1 MKKDENKTNRLNVN
15 NKIKENKR
23 KDSQKIKKNII
34 ILVCFII
41 YIFTLVTPTY
51 CIKQNTLKKQ
61 ENEFKISEFIEKSKE
76 YSNEFFE
83 DIEIQELLNNAI
95 KGEVDNSTIIR
106 KIINLL
112 GKEINLNVK
121 VTISVFVI
129 ILIHSILKSVSE
141 SLEHEE
147 IGKLIY
153 YAQYIMIVTI
163 IMANFTDV
171 IKLVQDTANNLI
183 GFMNLLVPLLIA
195 LMLYTGSI
203 TTSTVLEPVILFM
216 VNLVGNLIRDLIIPF
231 ILVYTSLVIISKI
244 SDKVQ
249 ISNISKLMK
258 SSIVWI
264 LGFVLT
270 IFVGV
275 VSLEGT
281 LSSSV
286 DGITAK
292 TTKTIVS
299 STIPVVGKILGDAV
313 DSVLGCG
320 VILKNAIGIV
330 GVVIIIGICVIP
342 IIKIFVISLGYKI
355 LSIVVQPIG
364 DSKVVGLL
372 EQVGDIFKILL
383 GILCA
388 ISFMLIIG
396 TTLVLRMS
404 NASVMFR

>member
-1 MKKDENKTNRLNVN
+1 MKKYVKKRNKVNV
-15 NKIKENKR
+15 
-23 KDSQKIKKNII
+23 KKKNINNII

-41 YIFTLVTPTY
+41 FVFILMKPTY
-51 CIKQNTLKKQ
+51 CTNQNTLEEQ
-61 ENEFKISEFIEKSKE
+61 EKEFKISEFLEKSKQ

-83 DIEIQELLNNAI
+83 DTEIQDLLNNAI
-95 KGEVDNSTIIR
+95 KGEIDNSTIFR
-106 KIINLL
+106 KIINLF
-112 GKEINLNVK
+112 GKEINLNIK
-121 VTISVFVI
+121 AIISIFAI
-129 ILIHSILKSVSE
+129 ILIHSVLKSISE

-147 IGKLIY
+147 IAKLVY
-153 YAQYIMIVTI
+153 YAQYIIIVTI
-163 IMANFTDV
+163 IMTNFTDV

-183 GFMNLLVPLLIA
+183 GFMNLLIPLLIA

-203 TTSTVLEPVILFM
+203 TTSTILEPIILFM
-216 VNLVGNLIRDLIIPF
+216 VNFVGNLIRDLIIPF

-249 ISNISKLMK
+249 ISNISKFMK

-264 LGFVLT
+264 LGFILT

-281 LSSSV
+281 LSSSI

-299 STIPVVGKILGDAV
+299 SAIPVVGKILGDAV

-320 VILKNAIGIV
+320 VILKNAIGLV
-330 GVVIIIGICVIP
+330 GVVMIIGICIIP

-364 DSKVVGLL
+364 DKQVVGLL

>member
-1 MKKDENKTNRLNVN
+1 MKKYVKKRNKVNV
-15 NKIKENKR
+15 
-23 KDSQKIKKNII
+23 KKKNINNII

-41 YIFTLVTPTY
+41 FVFTLMKPTY
-51 CIKQNTLKKQ
+51 CTNQNTLEEQ
-61 ENEFKISEFIEKSKE
+61 EQEFKISEFLEKSKQ

-83 DIEIQELLNNAI
+83 DTEIQDLLNNAI
-95 KGEVDNSTIIR
+95 KGEVDNSTIFR
-106 KIINLL
+106 KIINLF
-112 GKEINLNVK
+112 GKEINLNIK
-121 VTISVFVI
+121 AIISIFAI
-129 ILIHSILKSVSE
+129 ILVHSILKSISE

-147 IGKLIY
+147 IAKLVY
-153 YAQYIMIVTI
+153 YAQYIIIVTI
-163 IMANFTDV
+163 IMTNFTDV

-183 GFMNLLVPLLIA
+183 GFMNLLIPLLIA

-203 TTSTVLEPVILFM
+203 TTSTILEPIILFM
-216 VNLVGNLIRDLIIPF
+216 VNFVGNLIRDLIIPF

-249 ISNISKLMK
+249 ISNISKFMK

-264 LGFVLT
+264 LGFILT

-281 LSSSV
+281 LSSSI

-299 STIPVVGKILGDAV
+299 SAIPVVGKILGDAV

-320 VILKNAIGIV
+320 VILKNAIGLV
-330 GVVIIIGICVIP
+330 GVVIIIGICIIP

-364 DSKVVGLL
+364 DKKVVGLL